1 VPREARLKRLAV
13 VAGIL
18 RDAAGRVL
26 ITERLE
32 PGPFYGMWEFPGG
45 KIGRDEQPVTALG
58 RELAEELGIEMVS
71 AAEFTRLEHRYP
83 DRHVSIRFFLVNAWR
98 NEPSGLEGQ
107 RLRWLPAGELA
118 GANLLPA
125 DEPVIE
131 ALLRL

>member
-1 VPREARLKRLAV
+1 MPREAGLKRLDV

-26 ITERLE
+26 ISERLE
-32 PGPFYGMWEFPGG
+32 PGPYCGMWEFPGG
-45 KIGRDEQPVTALG
+45 KIGRDEDPATALR
-58 RELAEELGIEMVS
+58 RELAEELGIEMVT

-83 DRHVSIRFFLVNAWR
+83 DRYVSIRFFLVDEWR

-107 RLRWLPAGELA
+107 RLRWLKAGELVSA
-118 GANLLPA
+118 SLLPA
-125 DEPVIE
+125 DAPVIE